1 MDDLE
6 FRRKVLSG
14 DTHSPA
20 IEQAAQHNP
29 DRQRWLQQARVL
41 EAELNT
47 GLHHSPPAGLAQ
59 RLKQIPDQQ
68 QRKRWPLAAA
78 AALVLG
84 IALTSSLNWQQAP
97 ALGDELLQHIAN
109 EPNTLYNHQPL
120 PPSTVALVAQRL
132 GYRFSSPQ
140 TNISYA
146 SICAVR
152 GHQAVHLTVQTGQA
166 SASVF
171 LMPSETDQPLQQFSH
186 HHLHG
191 RVIPLA
197 HGSAAIL
204 STDTRLLDQLATR
217 TMQQLSF

>member
-20 IEQAAQHNP
+20 IEQAAQHSP

-47 GLHHSPPAGLAQ
+47 GLHHSAPAALAQ
-59 RLKQIPDQQ
+59 RLKQIPSQR
-68 QRKRWPLAAA
+68 QRKHWPLAAA
-78 AALVLG
+78 AALVLS
-84 IALTSSLNWQQAP
+84 IAVASTLNWQQP
-97 ALGDELLQHIAN
+97 SALGDELLQHIAN
-109 EPNTLYNHQPL
+109 EPNTLYNRQPVS
-120 PPSTVALVAQRL
+120 PATVALVAQRL

-146 SICAVR
+146 NTCAVR
-152 GHQAVHLTVQTGQA
+152 GHQAVHLTVQTGQG

-171 LMPSETDQPLQQFSH
+171 LMPNETDQPVQQFSH

-191 RVIPLA
+191 RVIPLVR
-197 HGSAAIL
+197 GSAAIL
-204 STDTRLLDQLATR
+204 STDTRLLDQLAASTV
-217 TMQQLSF
+217 QQLSF